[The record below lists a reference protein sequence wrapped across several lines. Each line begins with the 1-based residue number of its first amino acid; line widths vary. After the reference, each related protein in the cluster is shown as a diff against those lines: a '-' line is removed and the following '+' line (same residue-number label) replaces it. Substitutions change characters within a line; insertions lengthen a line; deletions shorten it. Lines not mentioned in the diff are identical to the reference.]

1 MRRPALKLSSRAW
14 RPPPGDGDDRCLAT
28 ETIDFLVR
36 TFARSRRYRRAA
48 RPAQETSIR
57 RRRWPDKSGLLEVV
71 MTDNRARNGTLGAIL
86 GALIAVTFAVF
97 LLNGGEHVGK
107 KTVKSDADLPPV
119 ATGQPR

>member
-1 MRRPALKLSSRAW
+1 MRAW
-14 RPPPGDGDDRCLAT
+14 PCGPEADRGADCARLIGRSFVRRLGDPPQGC
-28 ETIDFLVR
+28 
-36 TFARSRRYRRAA
+36 RSSACGPSSA
-48 RPAQETSIR
+48 GTSIR

-86 GALIAVTFAVF
+86 GALIASAFAVF